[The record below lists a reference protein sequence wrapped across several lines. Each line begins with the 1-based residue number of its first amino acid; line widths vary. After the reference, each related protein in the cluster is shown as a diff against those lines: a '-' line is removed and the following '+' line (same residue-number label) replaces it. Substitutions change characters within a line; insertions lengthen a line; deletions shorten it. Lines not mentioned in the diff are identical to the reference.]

1 MELELVTKEDLDRIE
16 AKLDRLLTIMDGR
29 PRTVT
34 VSDIC
39 KQLRMCSSSLRY
51 DFPWLLPNFG
61 VSQYPGIK
69 KWDRD
74 VWEAWNARPV
84 EDRKREYL
92 EHARETARRKYNRS
106 S

>member
-1 MELELVTKEDLDRIE
+1 MELDLATRQDLERVE
-16 AKLDRLLTIMDGR
+16 AKLDRLLTILDNR

-34 VSDIC
+34 VADIC
-39 KQLRMCSSSLRY
+39 KQLRMCSSSIRY

-61 VSQYPGIK
+61 KSQYPGIK

-74 VWEAWNARPV
+74 VWEDWNARPV
-84 EDRKREYL
+84 EDRRREYL
-92 EHARETARRKYNRS
+92 EHEKERTRRNHS